1 MNIQI
6 HALILFETKICR
18 KVTAEQMFVYNIDPC
33 MIRPCEHGAKCT
45 PLANG
50 NYTCDCPL
58 GFVGQDCDEGIFF
71 RLNDLFHI

>member
-6 HALILFETKICR
+6 QALILYEKKYW
-18 KVTAEQMFVYNIDPC
+18 KVTAEQMFVSNIDPC

-45 PLANG
+45 ALPNG

-71 RLNDLFHI
+71 FV

>member
-1 MNIQI
+1 
-6 HALILFETKICR
+6 
-18 KVTAEQMFVYNIDPC
+18 MFVSNIDPC

-45 PLANG
+45 PLPNG

-71 RLNDLFHI
+71 FVEMSYFTFKGIFNLPIIKKK